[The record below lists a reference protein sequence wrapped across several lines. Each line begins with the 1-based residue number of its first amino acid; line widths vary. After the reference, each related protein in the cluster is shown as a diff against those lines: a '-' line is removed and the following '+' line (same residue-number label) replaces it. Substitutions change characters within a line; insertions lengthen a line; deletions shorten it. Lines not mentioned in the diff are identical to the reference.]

1 MKSFVGLD
9 ASERLPYVCCVQGKV
24 YFRRFTRGVGGGEGQ

>member
-9 ASERLPYVCCVQGKV
+9 ASERLSYVCCVQGKV
-24 YFRRFTRGVGGGEGQ
+24 FFRRLVEEVGGGEGQ

>member
-9 ASERLPYVCCVQGKV
+9 ASERLPYVCCVQGKGF
-24 YFRRFTRGVGGGEGQ
+24 FRRLVKGGRVGEGQ